1 MTPPTRATDDRSES
15 TTVSRRA
22 ADWLSTRLAASSLR
36 PTAGGGLALV
46 LVSAAVSLAGVG
58 LLEETMRIRWSVG
71 TYYGPEHA
79 PTAVVLAAF
88 PILVAVAIGA
98 FRGVAVAL
106 ERSDGDEFDG
116 TRPYYEVAALTV
128 LLSLVVTQ
136 VALVAANL
144 W

>member
-1 MTPPTRATDDRSES
+1 MTPSTRATDDRSES
-15 TTVSRRA
+15 TSVSRRA
-22 ADWLSTRLAASSLR
+22 ADWLSRRLAAGPLR

-46 LVSAAVSLAGVG
+46 FVSAAVSLAAWV

-71 TYYGPEHA
+71 TYYGPESA

-88 PILVAVAIGA
+88 PVLVAVAVGTL
-98 FRGVAVAL
+98 RGIAVVL
-106 ERSDGDEFDG
+106 ERSDGDEFDAV
-116 TRPYYEVAALTV
+116 RPYYAVATLTV

>member
-1 MTPPTRATDDRSES
+1 MTRSTRATDDGSES
-15 TTVSRRA
+15 TTVTRRA
-22 ADWLSTRLAASSLR
+22 ADWLSTRLAAGPLG

-46 LVSAAVSLAGVG
+46 LVSAAVSLAGVS

-71 TYYGPEHA
+71 THYGPEYA
-79 PTAVVLAAF
+79 PTVVALAAF
-88 PILVAVAIGA
+88 PVLVAVAVGA
-98 FRGVAVAL
+98 FRGVAAVL
-106 ERSDGDEFDG
+106 EGNDEFDA

-128 LLSLVVTQ
+128 LLSLVFTQ